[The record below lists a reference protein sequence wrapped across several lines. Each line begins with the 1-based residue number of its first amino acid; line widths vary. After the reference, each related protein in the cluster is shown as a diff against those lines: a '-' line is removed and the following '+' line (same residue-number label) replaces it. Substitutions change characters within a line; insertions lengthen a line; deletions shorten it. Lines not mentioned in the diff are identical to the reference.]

1 MRHNLL
7 IVDDEE
13 LIRQGLKARIEY
25 LEIDVDEIFE
35 AENGNEALEMVDLHS
50 IDIVITDIKMPD
62 MNGIELIQEIQ
73 KRKNGIQFVVLS
85 GYAEFSYAETAI
97 RLGVKA
103 YLLKPLSNDEL
114 KQTFQRLYEEMESN
128 AKMRYIERQQKK
140 LDREKQEY
148 LLEKDINAIFAGATD
163 EALSIDK
170 LEHMMNRNENH
181 AFHKSC
187 VYLAIIHV
195 DKESYKDNG
204 FHKMD
209 HELIRFSVKNV
220 FYEVDSSCEKI
231 IVNSLSDYNK
241 LYGIFIMDDEKRLRN
256 EIERIFLKMRS
267 VLEKKMEI
275 YLTFG
280 VSRCAEDIRIDS
292 VKEAANNSV
301 QAAKNK
307 IESLKAEEA
316 KKAEEAAKNNAA
328 NSSNTTSSNNS
339 SSQPSSDG
347 KYKKTLSMEAT
358 AYSGGT
364 LTAMGLKPVR
374 DPGGISTIA
383 VDPSVIPLGSKV
395 YIPGYG
401 YAIASDTGGVIKGNI
416 IDLYM
421 NSHDEFISWGRRQVT
436 LHIVAY
442 PGEW

>member
-1 MRHNLL
+1 MQKRILSAL
-7 IVDDEE
+7 IAMA
-13 LIRQGLKARIEY
+13 I
-25 LEIDVDEIFE
+25 
-35 AENGNEALEMVDLHS
+35 S
-50 IDIVITDIKMPD
+50 ISATHVVFADTVNDKKST
-62 MNGIELIQEIQ
+62 IQEN
-73 KRKNGIQFVVLS
+73 K
-85 GYAEFSYAETAI
+85 
-97 RLGVKA
+97 VK
-103 YLLKPLSNDEL
+103 YSQLDNEVISLNS
-114 KQTFQRLYEEMESN
+114 QVS
-128 AKMRYIERQQKK
+128 K
-140 LDREKQEY
+140 L
-148 LLEKDINAIFAGATD
+148 N
-163 EALSIDK
+163 
-170 LEHMMNRNENH
+170 
-181 AFHKSC
+181 
-187 VYLAIIHV
+187 
-195 DKESYKDNG
+195 
-204 FHKMD
+204 
-209 HELIRFSVKNV
+209 
-220 FYEVDSSCEKI
+220 
-231 IVNSLSDYNK
+231 
-241 LYGIFIMDDEKRLRN
+241 N
-256 EIERIFLKMRS
+256 EIEDLNAKLEDNKAKMKDTEENLKETESKVSTLKTEIDEKQS
-267 VLEKKMEI
+267 VLGKRMRAMYKSKDSMNPVVFLLKSEDLSDLITRIDALARVTALDKNLIQSLDEQKDSLNSDIKKLERDKAELKELKASTEESLKTLDSKKIEEQKKIDELNKQKEAVLEVIKENEMSLI
-275 YLTFG
+275 SHS
-280 VSRCAEDIRIDS
+280 VSVINSSSSINELESAVSTLNQLIPQLNIDS

-307 IESLKAEEA
+307 IESLKSEEA

-421 NSHDEFISWGRRQVT
+421 NSHDECISWGRRQVT

>member
-1 MRHNLL
+1 MQKRILSAL
-7 IVDDEE
+7 IAMA
-13 LIRQGLKARIEY
+13 I
-25 LEIDVDEIFE
+25 
-35 AENGNEALEMVDLHS
+35 S
-50 IDIVITDIKMPD
+50 ISATHVVFADTVNDKKST
-62 MNGIELIQEIQ
+62 IQEN
-73 KRKNGIQFVVLS
+73 K
-85 GYAEFSYAETAI
+85 
-97 RLGVKA
+97 VK
-103 YLLKPLSNDEL
+103 YSQLDNEVISLNS
-114 KQTFQRLYEEMESN
+114 QVS
-128 AKMRYIERQQKK
+128 K
-140 LDREKQEY
+140 L
-148 LLEKDINAIFAGATD
+148 N
-163 EALSIDK
+163 
-170 LEHMMNRNENH
+170 
-181 AFHKSC
+181 
-187 VYLAIIHV
+187 
-195 DKESYKDNG
+195 
-204 FHKMD
+204 
-209 HELIRFSVKNV
+209 
-220 FYEVDSSCEKI
+220 
-231 IVNSLSDYNK
+231 
-241 LYGIFIMDDEKRLRN
+241 N
-256 EIERIFLKMRS
+256 EIEDLNAKLEDNKAKMKDTEKNLKETESKVSTLKTEIDEKQS
-267 VLEKKMEI
+267 VLGKRMRAMYKSKDSMNPVVFLLKSEDLSDLITRIDALARVTALDKNLIQSLDEQKDSLNSDIKKLERDKAKLKELKASTEESLKTLDSKKIEEQKKIDELNKQKEAVLEVIKENEMSLI
-275 YLTFG
+275 SHS
-280 VSRCAEDIRIDS
+280 VSVINSSSSINELESAVSTLNQLIPQLNIDS
-292 VKEAANNSV
+292 VKEAANNSI

-421 NSHDEFISWGRRQVT
+421 NSHDECISWGRRQVT

>member
-1 MRHNLL
+1 MQKRILSAL
-7 IVDDEE
+7 IAMA
-13 LIRQGLKARIEY
+13 I
-25 LEIDVDEIFE
+25 
-35 AENGNEALEMVDLHS
+35 S
-50 IDIVITDIKMPD
+50 ISATHVVFADTVNDKKST
-62 MNGIELIQEIQ
+62 IQEN
-73 KRKNGIQFVVLS
+73 K
-85 GYAEFSYAETAI
+85 
-97 RLGVKA
+97 VK
-103 YLLKPLSNDEL
+103 YSQLDNEVISLNS
-114 KQTFQRLYEEMESN
+114 QVS
-128 AKMRYIERQQKK
+128 K
-140 LDREKQEY
+140 L
-148 LLEKDINAIFAGATD
+148 N
-163 EALSIDK
+163 
-170 LEHMMNRNENH
+170 
-181 AFHKSC
+181 
-187 VYLAIIHV
+187 
-195 DKESYKDNG
+195 
-204 FHKMD
+204 
-209 HELIRFSVKNV
+209 
-220 FYEVDSSCEKI
+220 
-231 IVNSLSDYNK
+231 
-241 LYGIFIMDDEKRLRN
+241 N
-256 EIERIFLKMRS
+256 EIEDLNAKLEDNKAKKKDTEENLKETESKVSTLKTEIDEKQS
-267 VLEKKMEI
+267 VLGKRMRAMYKSKDSMNPVVFLLKSEDLSDLITRIDALARVTALDKNLIQSLDEQKDSLNSDIKKLERDKAELKELKASTEESLKTLDSKKIEEQKKIDELNKQKEAVLEVIKENEMSLI
-275 YLTFG
+275 SHS
-280 VSRCAEDIRIDS
+280 VSVINSSSSINELESAVSTLNQLIPQLNIDS

-421 NSHDEFISWGRRQVT
+421 NSHDECISWGRRQVT

>member
-1 MRHNLL
+1 MQKRILSAL
-7 IVDDEE
+7 IAMA
-13 LIRQGLKARIEY
+13 I
-25 LEIDVDEIFE
+25 
-35 AENGNEALEMVDLHS
+35 S
-50 IDIVITDIKMPD
+50 ISATHVVFADTVNDKKST
-62 MNGIELIQEIQ
+62 IQEN
-73 KRKNGIQFVVLS
+73 K
-85 GYAEFSYAETAI
+85 
-97 RLGVKA
+97 VK
-103 YLLKPLSNDEL
+103 YSQLDNEVISLNS
-114 KQTFQRLYEEMESN
+114 QVS
-128 AKMRYIERQQKK
+128 K
-140 LDREKQEY
+140 L
-148 LLEKDINAIFAGATD
+148 N
-163 EALSIDK
+163 
-170 LEHMMNRNENH
+170 
-181 AFHKSC
+181 
-187 VYLAIIHV
+187 
-195 DKESYKDNG
+195 
-204 FHKMD
+204 
-209 HELIRFSVKNV
+209 
-220 FYEVDSSCEKI
+220 
-231 IVNSLSDYNK
+231 
-241 LYGIFIMDDEKRLRN
+241 N
-256 EIERIFLKMRS
+256 EIEDLNAKLEDNKAKMKDTEENLKETESKVSTLKTEIDEKQS
-267 VLEKKMEI
+267 VLGKRMRAMYKSKDSMNPVVFLLKSEDLSDLITRIDALARVTALDKNLIQSLDEQKDSLNSDIKKLERDKAELKELKASTEESLKTLDSKKIEEQKKIDELNKQKEAVLEVIKENEMSLI
-275 YLTFG
+275 SHS
-280 VSRCAEDIRIDS
+280 VSVINSSSSINELESAVSTLNQLIPQLNIDS

-307 IESLKAEEA
+307 IESLKADEA

-421 NSHDEFISWGRRQVT
+421 NSHDECISWGRRQVT

>member
-1 MRHNLL
+1 MQKRILSAL
-7 IVDDEE
+7 IAMA
-13 LIRQGLKARIEY
+13 I
-25 LEIDVDEIFE
+25 
-35 AENGNEALEMVDLHS
+35 S
-50 IDIVITDIKMPD
+50 ISATHVVFADTVNDKKST
-62 MNGIELIQEIQ
+62 IQEN
-73 KRKNGIQFVVLS
+73 K
-85 GYAEFSYAETAI
+85 
-97 RLGVKA
+97 VK
-103 YLLKPLSNDEL
+103 YSQLDNEVISLNS
-114 KQTFQRLYEEMESN
+114 QVS
-128 AKMRYIERQQKK
+128 K
-140 LDREKQEY
+140 L
-148 LLEKDINAIFAGATD
+148 N
-163 EALSIDK
+163 
-170 LEHMMNRNENH
+170 
-181 AFHKSC
+181 
-187 VYLAIIHV
+187 
-195 DKESYKDNG
+195 
-204 FHKMD
+204 
-209 HELIRFSVKNV
+209 
-220 FYEVDSSCEKI
+220 
-231 IVNSLSDYNK
+231 
-241 LYGIFIMDDEKRLRN
+241 N
-256 EIERIFLKMRS
+256 EIEDLNAKLEDNKAKMKDTEENLKETESKVSTLKTEIDEKQS
-267 VLEKKMEI
+267 VLGKRMRAMYKSKDSMNPVVFLLKSEDLSDLITRIDALARVTALDKNLIQSLDEQKDSLNSDIKKLERDKAELKELKASTEESLKTLDSKKIEEQKKIDELNKQKEAVLEVIKENEMSLI
-275 YLTFG
+275 SHS
-280 VSRCAEDIRIDS
+280 VSVINSSSSINELESAVSTLNQLIPQLNIDS

-316 KKAEEAAKNNAA
+316 KKAEEAAKNNAE

-421 NSHDEFISWGRRQVT
+421 NSHDECISWGRRQVT

>member
-1 MRHNLL
+1 MQKRILSAL
-7 IVDDEE
+7 IAMA
-13 LIRQGLKARIEY
+13 I
-25 LEIDVDEIFE
+25 
-35 AENGNEALEMVDLHS
+35 S
-50 IDIVITDIKMPD
+50 ISATHVVFADTVNDKKST
-62 MNGIELIQEIQ
+62 IQEN
-73 KRKNGIQFVVLS
+73 K
-85 GYAEFSYAETAI
+85 
-97 RLGVKA
+97 VK
-103 YLLKPLSNDEL
+103 YSQLDNEVISLNS
-114 KQTFQRLYEEMESN
+114 QVS
-128 AKMRYIERQQKK
+128 K
-140 LDREKQEY
+140 L
-148 LLEKDINAIFAGATD
+148 N
-163 EALSIDK
+163 
-170 LEHMMNRNENH
+170 
-181 AFHKSC
+181 
-187 VYLAIIHV
+187 
-195 DKESYKDNG
+195 
-204 FHKMD
+204 
-209 HELIRFSVKNV
+209 
-220 FYEVDSSCEKI
+220 
-231 IVNSLSDYNK
+231 
-241 LYGIFIMDDEKRLRN
+241 N
-256 EIERIFLKMRS
+256 EIEELNAKLADNKAKMKDTEESLKETESKVSTLKTEIDEKQS
-267 VLEKKMEI
+267 VLGKRMRAMYKSKDSMNPIVFLLKSEDLSDLITRLDALARVAALDKNLIKSLDEQKDSLNSDIKKLERDQAELKELKASTEESLKTLDRKKLEEQKKIDELNRQKEAVLEVIKENEMSLI
-275 YLTFG
+275 SHS
-280 VSRCAEDIRIDS
+280 VSVINSSSSINELESAVSTLNQLIPQLNIDS
-292 VKEAANNSV
+292 VRDAANNSV

-328 NSSNTTSSNNS
+328 NSSNNTSSNNS

-421 NSHDEFISWGRRQVT
+421 NSHDECISWGRRQVT

>member
-1 MRHNLL
+1 MQKRILSAL
-7 IVDDEE
+7 IAMA
-13 LIRQGLKARIEY
+13 I
-25 LEIDVDEIFE
+25 
-35 AENGNEALEMVDLHS
+35 S
-50 IDIVITDIKMPD
+50 ISATHVVFADTVNDKKST
-62 MNGIELIQEIQ
+62 IQEN
-73 KRKNGIQFVVLS
+73 K
-85 GYAEFSYAETAI
+85 
-97 RLGVKA
+97 VK
-103 YLLKPLSNDEL
+103 YSQLDNEVISLNS
-114 KQTFQRLYEEMESN
+114 QVS
-128 AKMRYIERQQKK
+128 K
-140 LDREKQEY
+140 L
-148 LLEKDINAIFAGATD
+148 N
-163 EALSIDK
+163 
-170 LEHMMNRNENH
+170 
-181 AFHKSC
+181 
-187 VYLAIIHV
+187 
-195 DKESYKDNG
+195 
-204 FHKMD
+204 
-209 HELIRFSVKNV
+209 
-220 FYEVDSSCEKI
+220 
-231 IVNSLSDYNK
+231 
-241 LYGIFIMDDEKRLRN
+241 N
-256 EIERIFLKMRS
+256 EIEDLNAKLEDNKAKMKDTEENLKETESKVSTLKTEIDEKQS
-267 VLEKKMEI
+267 VLGKRMRAMYKSKDSMNPVVFLLKSEDLSDLITRIDALARVTALDKNLIQSLDEQKDSLNSDIKKLERDKAELKELKASTEESLKTLDSKKIEEQKKIDELNKQKEAVLEVIKENEMSLI
-275 YLTFG
+275 SHS
-280 VSRCAEDIRIDS
+280 VSVINSSSSINELNIDS

-421 NSHDEFISWGRRQVT
+421 NSHDECISWGRRQVT

>member
-1 MRHNLL
+1 MQKRILSAL
-7 IVDDEE
+7 IAMA
-13 LIRQGLKARIEY
+13 I
-25 LEIDVDEIFE
+25 
-35 AENGNEALEMVDLHS
+35 S
-50 IDIVITDIKMPD
+50 ISATHVVFADTVNDKKST
-62 MNGIELIQEIQ
+62 IQEN
-73 KRKNGIQFVVLS
+73 K
-85 GYAEFSYAETAI
+85 
-97 RLGVKA
+97 VK
-103 YLLKPLSNDEL
+103 YSQLDNEVISLNS
-114 KQTFQRLYEEMESN
+114 QVS
-128 AKMRYIERQQKK
+128 K
-140 LDREKQEY
+140 L
-148 LLEKDINAIFAGATD
+148 N
-163 EALSIDK
+163 
-170 LEHMMNRNENH
+170 
-181 AFHKSC
+181 
-187 VYLAIIHV
+187 
-195 DKESYKDNG
+195 
-204 FHKMD
+204 
-209 HELIRFSVKNV
+209 
-220 FYEVDSSCEKI
+220 
-231 IVNSLSDYNK
+231 
-241 LYGIFIMDDEKRLRN
+241 N
-256 EIERIFLKMRS
+256 EIEDLNAKLEDNKAKMKDTEENLKETESKVSTLKTEIDEKQS
-267 VLEKKMEI
+267 VLGKRMRAMYKSKDSMNPVVFLLKSEDLSDLITRIDALARVTALDKNLIQSLDEQKDSLNSDIKKLERDKAKLKELKASTEESLKTLDSKKIEEQKKIDELNKQKEAVLEVIKENEMSLI
-275 YLTFG
+275 SHS
-280 VSRCAEDIRIDS
+280 VSVINSSSSINELESAVSTLNQLIPQLNIDS

-316 KKAEEAAKNNAA
+316 KKAEEVAKNNAA

-421 NSHDEFISWGRRQVT
+421 NSHDECISWGRRQVT

>member
-1 MRHNLL
+1 MQKRILSAL
-7 IVDDEE
+7 IAMA
-13 LIRQGLKARIEY
+13 I
-25 LEIDVDEIFE
+25 
-35 AENGNEALEMVDLHS
+35 S
-50 IDIVITDIKMPD
+50 ISATHVVFADTVNDKKST
-62 MNGIELIQEIQ
+62 IQEN
-73 KRKNGIQFVVLS
+73 K
-85 GYAEFSYAETAI
+85 
-97 RLGVKA
+97 VK
-103 YLLKPLSNDEL
+103 YSQLDNEVISLNS
-114 KQTFQRLYEEMESN
+114 QVS
-128 AKMRYIERQQKK
+128 K
-140 LDREKQEY
+140 L
-148 LLEKDINAIFAGATD
+148 N
-163 EALSIDK
+163 
-170 LEHMMNRNENH
+170 
-181 AFHKSC
+181 
-187 VYLAIIHV
+187 
-195 DKESYKDNG
+195 
-204 FHKMD
+204 
-209 HELIRFSVKNV
+209 
-220 FYEVDSSCEKI
+220 
-231 IVNSLSDYNK
+231 
-241 LYGIFIMDDEKRLRN
+241 N
-256 EIERIFLKMRS
+256 EIEDLNAKLEDNKAKMKDTEENLKETESKVSTLKTEIDEKQS
-267 VLEKKMEI
+267 VLGKRMRAMYKSKDSMNPVVFLLKSEDLSDLITRIDALARVTALDKNLIQSLDEQKDSLNSDIKKLERDKAELKELKASTEESLKTLDSKKIEEQKKIDELNKQKEAVLEVIKENEMSLI
-275 YLTFG
+275 SHS
-280 VSRCAEDIRIDS
+280 VSVINSSSSINELESAVSTLNQLIPQLNIDS

-421 NSHDEFISWGRRQVT
+421 NSHDECTSWGRRQVT

>member
-1 MRHNLL
+1 MSL
-7 IVDDEE
+7 ISHSVSVINSSSSINE
-13 LIRQGLKARIEY
+13 LESAVSTLNQ
-25 LEIDVDEIFE
+25 
-35 AENGNEALEMVDLHS
+35 
-50 IDIVITDIKMPD
+50 
-62 MNGIELIQEIQ
+62 LIPQL
-73 KRKNGIQFVVLS
+73 N
-85 GYAEFSYAETAI
+85 
-97 RLGVKA
+97 
-103 YLLKPLSNDEL
+103 
-114 KQTFQRLYEEMESN
+114 
-128 AKMRYIERQQKK
+128 
-140 LDREKQEY
+140 
-148 LLEKDINAIFAGATD
+148 
-163 EALSIDK
+163 
-170 LEHMMNRNENH
+170 
-181 AFHKSC
+181 
-187 VYLAIIHV
+187 
-195 DKESYKDNG
+195 
-204 FHKMD
+204 
-209 HELIRFSVKNV
+209 
-220 FYEVDSSCEKI
+220 
-231 IVNSLSDYNK
+231 
-241 LYGIFIMDDEKRLRN
+241 
-256 EIERIFLKMRS
+256 
-267 VLEKKMEI
+267 
-275 YLTFG
+275 
-280 VSRCAEDIRIDS
+280 IDS

-316 KKAEEAAKNNAA
+316 KKAEEAAKNNAT

-421 NSHDEFISWGRRQVT
+421 NSHDECISWGRRQVT

>member
-1 MRHNLL
+1 MQKRILSAL
-7 IVDDEE
+7 IAMA
-13 LIRQGLKARIEY
+13 I
-25 LEIDVDEIFE
+25 
-35 AENGNEALEMVDLHS
+35 S
-50 IDIVITDIKMPD
+50 ISATHVVFADTVNDKKST
-62 MNGIELIQEIQ
+62 IQEN
-73 KRKNGIQFVVLS
+73 K
-85 GYAEFSYAETAI
+85 
-97 RLGVKA
+97 VK
-103 YLLKPLSNDEL
+103 YSQLDNEVISLNS
-114 KQTFQRLYEEMESN
+114 QVS
-128 AKMRYIERQQKK
+128 K
-140 LDREKQEY
+140 L
-148 LLEKDINAIFAGATD
+148 N
-163 EALSIDK
+163 
-170 LEHMMNRNENH
+170 
-181 AFHKSC
+181 
-187 VYLAIIHV
+187 
-195 DKESYKDNG
+195 
-204 FHKMD
+204 
-209 HELIRFSVKNV
+209 
-220 FYEVDSSCEKI
+220 
-231 IVNSLSDYNK
+231 
-241 LYGIFIMDDEKRLRN
+241 N
-256 EIERIFLKMRS
+256 EIEDLNAKLEDNKAKMKDTEKNLKETESKVSTLKTEIDEKQS
-267 VLEKKMEI
+267 VLGKRMRAMYKSKDSMNPVVFLLKSEDLSDLITRIDALARVTALDKNLIQSLDEQKDSLNSDIKKLERDKAKLKELKASTEESLKTLDSKKIEEQKKIDELNKQKEAVLEVIKENEMSLI
-275 YLTFG
+275 SHS
-280 VSRCAEDIRIDS
+280 VSVINSSSSINELESAVSTLNQLIPQLNIDS

-307 IESLKAEEA
+307 IKSLKAEEA

-421 NSHDEFISWGRRQVT
+421 NSHDECISWGRRQVT

>member
-1 MRHNLL
+1 MQKRILSAL
-7 IVDDEE
+7 IAMA
-13 LIRQGLKARIEY
+13 I
-25 LEIDVDEIFE
+25 
-35 AENGNEALEMVDLHS
+35 S
-50 IDIVITDIKMPD
+50 ISATHVVFADTVNDKKST
-62 MNGIELIQEIQ
+62 IQEN
-73 KRKNGIQFVVLS
+73 K
-85 GYAEFSYAETAI
+85 
-97 RLGVKA
+97 VK
-103 YLLKPLSNDEL
+103 YSQLDNEVISLNS
-114 KQTFQRLYEEMESN
+114 QVS
-128 AKMRYIERQQKK
+128 K
-140 LDREKQEY
+140 L
-148 LLEKDINAIFAGATD
+148 N
-163 EALSIDK
+163 
-170 LEHMMNRNENH
+170 
-181 AFHKSC
+181 
-187 VYLAIIHV
+187 
-195 DKESYKDNG
+195 
-204 FHKMD
+204 
-209 HELIRFSVKNV
+209 
-220 FYEVDSSCEKI
+220 
-231 IVNSLSDYNK
+231 
-241 LYGIFIMDDEKRLRN
+241 N
-256 EIERIFLKMRS
+256 EIEDLNAKLEDNKAKMKDTEENLKETESKVSTLKTEIDEKQS
-267 VLEKKMEI
+267 VLGKRMRAMYKSKDSMNPVVFLLKSEDLSDLITRIDALARVTALDKNLIQSLDEQKDSLNSDIKKLERDKAELKELKASTEESLKTLDSKKIEEQKKIDELNKQKEAVLEVIKENEMSLI
-275 YLTFG
+275 SHS
-280 VSRCAEDIRIDS
+280 VSVINSSSSINELESAVSTLNQLIPQLNIDS

-339 SSQPSSDG
+339 SSHPSSDG

-421 NSHDEFISWGRRQVT
+421 NSHDECISWGRRQVT

>member
-1 MRHNLL
+1 MQKRILSAL
-7 IVDDEE
+7 IAMA
-13 LIRQGLKARIEY
+13 I
-25 LEIDVDEIFE
+25 
-35 AENGNEALEMVDLHS
+35 S
-50 IDIVITDIKMPD
+50 ISATHVVFADTLNDKKST
-62 MNGIELIQEIQ
+62 IQEN
-73 KRKNGIQFVVLS
+73 K
-85 GYAEFSYAETAI
+85 
-97 RLGVKA
+97 VK
-103 YLLKPLSNDEL
+103 YSQLDNEVISLNS
-114 KQTFQRLYEEMESN
+114 QVS
-128 AKMRYIERQQKK
+128 K
-140 LDREKQEY
+140 L
-148 LLEKDINAIFAGATD
+148 N
-163 EALSIDK
+163 
-170 LEHMMNRNENH
+170 
-181 AFHKSC
+181 
-187 VYLAIIHV
+187 
-195 DKESYKDNG
+195 
-204 FHKMD
+204 
-209 HELIRFSVKNV
+209 
-220 FYEVDSSCEKI
+220 
-231 IVNSLSDYNK
+231 
-241 LYGIFIMDDEKRLRN
+241 N
-256 EIERIFLKMRS
+256 EIEDLNAKLEDNKAKMKDTEENLKETESKVSTLKTEIDEKQS
-267 VLEKKMEI
+267 VLGKRMRAMYKSKDSMNPVVFLLKSEDLSDLITRIDALARVTALDKNLIQSLDEQKDSLNSDIKKLERDKAELKELKASTEESLKTLDSKKIEEQKKIDELNKQKEAVLEVIKENEMSLI
-275 YLTFG
+275 SHS
-280 VSRCAEDIRIDS
+280 VSVINSSSSINELESAVSTLNQLIPQLNIDS

-421 NSHDEFISWGRRQVT
+421 NSHDECISWGRRQVT

>member
-1 MRHNLL
+1 MQKRILSAL
-7 IVDDEE
+7 IAMA
-13 LIRQGLKARIEY
+13 I
-25 LEIDVDEIFE
+25 
-35 AENGNEALEMVDLHS
+35 S
-50 IDIVITDIKMPD
+50 ISATHVVFADTVNDKKST
-62 MNGIELIQEIQ
+62 IQEN
-73 KRKNGIQFVVLS
+73 K
-85 GYAEFSYAETAI
+85 
-97 RLGVKA
+97 VK
-103 YLLKPLSNDEL
+103 YSQLDNEVISLNS
-114 KQTFQRLYEEMESN
+114 QVS
-128 AKMRYIERQQKK
+128 K
-140 LDREKQEY
+140 L
-148 LLEKDINAIFAGATD
+148 N
-163 EALSIDK
+163 
-170 LEHMMNRNENH
+170 
-181 AFHKSC
+181 
-187 VYLAIIHV
+187 
-195 DKESYKDNG
+195 
-204 FHKMD
+204 
-209 HELIRFSVKNV
+209 
-220 FYEVDSSCEKI
+220 
-231 IVNSLSDYNK
+231 
-241 LYGIFIMDDEKRLRN
+241 N
-256 EIERIFLKMRS
+256 EIEDLNAKLEDNKAKMKDTEENLKETESKVSTLKTEIDEKQS
-267 VLEKKMEI
+267 VLGKRMRAMYKSKDSMNPVVFLLKSEDLSDLITRIDALARVTALDKNLIQSLDEQKDSLNSDIKKLERDKAELKELKASTEESLKTLDSKKIEEQKKIDELNKQKEAVLEVIKENEMSLI
-275 YLTFG
+275 SHS
-280 VSRCAEDIRIDS
+280 VSVINSSSSINELESAVSTLNQLIPQLNIDS
-292 VKEAANNSV
+292 VKEAANNSA

-421 NSHDEFISWGRRQVT
+421 NSHDECISWGRRQVT

>member
-1 MRHNLL
+1 MQKRILSAL
-7 IVDDEE
+7 IAMA
-13 LIRQGLKARIEY
+13 I
-25 LEIDVDEIFE
+25 
-35 AENGNEALEMVDLHS
+35 S
-50 IDIVITDIKMPD
+50 ISATHVVFADTVNDKKST
-62 MNGIELIQEIQ
+62 IQEN
-73 KRKNGIQFVVLS
+73 K
-85 GYAEFSYAETAI
+85 
-97 RLGVKA
+97 VK
-103 YLLKPLSNDEL
+103 YSQLDNEVISLNS
-114 KQTFQRLYEEMESN
+114 QVS
-128 AKMRYIERQQKK
+128 K
-140 LDREKQEY
+140 L
-148 LLEKDINAIFAGATD
+148 N
-163 EALSIDK
+163 
-170 LEHMMNRNENH
+170 
-181 AFHKSC
+181 
-187 VYLAIIHV
+187 
-195 DKESYKDNG
+195 
-204 FHKMD
+204 
-209 HELIRFSVKNV
+209 
-220 FYEVDSSCEKI
+220 
-231 IVNSLSDYNK
+231 
-241 LYGIFIMDDEKRLRN
+241 N
-256 EIERIFLKMRS
+256 EIEDLNAKLEDNKAKMKDTEENLKETESKVSTLKTEIDEKQS
-267 VLEKKMEI
+267 VLGKRMRAMYKSKDSMNPVVFLLKSEDLSDLITRIDALARVTALDKNLIQSLDEQKDSLNSDIKKLERDKAELKELKASTEESLKTLDSKKIEEQKKIDELNKQKEAVLEVIKENEMSLISHSVSVINSSSSISEI
-275 YLTFG
+275 EG
-280 VSRCAEDIRIDS
+280 AVSTLNQLIPQLNIDS
-292 VKEAANNSV
+292 VKETANNSV

-421 NSHDEFISWGRRQVT
+421 NSHDECISWGRRQVT

>member
-1 MRHNLL
+1 MQKRILSAL
-7 IVDDEE
+7 IAMA
-13 LIRQGLKARIEY
+13 I
-25 LEIDVDEIFE
+25 
-35 AENGNEALEMVDLHS
+35 S
-50 IDIVITDIKMPD
+50 ISATHVVFADTVNDKKST
-62 MNGIELIQEIQ
+62 IQE
-73 KRKNGIQFVVLS
+73 NN
-85 GYAEFSYAETAI
+85 
-97 RLGVKA
+97 VK
-103 YLLKPLSNDEL
+103 YS
-114 KQTFQRLYEEMESN
+114 Q
-128 AKMRYIERQQKK
+128 
-140 LDREKQEY
+140 LD
-148 LLEKDINAIFAGATD
+148 
-163 EALSIDK
+163 
-170 LEHMMNRNENH
+170 NEVI
-181 AFHKSC
+181 S
-187 VYLAIIHV
+187 L
-195 DKESYKDNG
+195 
-204 FHKMD
+204 
-209 HELIRFSVKNV
+209 
-220 FYEVDSSCEKI
+220 
-231 IVNSLSDYNK
+231 NSQVSQLN
-241 LYGIFIMDDEKRLRN
+241 N
-256 EIERIFLKMRS
+256 EIEDLNAKLEDNKAKMKDTEENLKETESKVSTLKTEIDEKQS
-267 VLEKKMEI
+267 VLGKRMRAMYKSKDSMNPVVFLLKSEDLSDLITRIDALARVTALDKNLIQSLDEQKDSLNSDIKKLERDKAELKELKASTEESLKTLDSKKIEEQKKIDELNKQKEAVLEVIKENEMSLI
-275 YLTFG
+275 SHS
-280 VSRCAEDIRIDS
+280 VSVINSSSSINELESAVSTLNQLIPQLNIDS

-421 NSHDEFISWGRRQVT
+421 NSHDECISWGRRQVT

>member
-1 MRHNLL
+1 MQKRILSAL
-7 IVDDEE
+7 IAMA
-13 LIRQGLKARIEY
+13 I
-25 LEIDVDEIFE
+25 
-35 AENGNEALEMVDLHS
+35 S
-50 IDIVITDIKMPD
+50 ISATHVVFADTVNDKKST
-62 MNGIELIQEIQ
+62 IQEN
-73 KRKNGIQFVVLS
+73 K
-85 GYAEFSYAETAI
+85 
-97 RLGVKA
+97 VK
-103 YLLKPLSNDEL
+103 YSQLDNEVISLNS
-114 KQTFQRLYEEMESN
+114 QVS
-128 AKMRYIERQQKK
+128 K
-140 LDREKQEY
+140 L
-148 LLEKDINAIFAGATD
+148 N
-163 EALSIDK
+163 
-170 LEHMMNRNENH
+170 
-181 AFHKSC
+181 
-187 VYLAIIHV
+187 
-195 DKESYKDNG
+195 
-204 FHKMD
+204 
-209 HELIRFSVKNV
+209 
-220 FYEVDSSCEKI
+220 
-231 IVNSLSDYNK
+231 
-241 LYGIFIMDDEKRLRN
+241 N
-256 EIERIFLKMRS
+256 EIEDLNAKLEDNKAKMKDTEENLKETESKVSTLKTEIDEKQS
-267 VLEKKMEI
+267 VLGKRMRAMYKSKDSMNPVVFLLKSEDLSDLITRIDALARVTALDKNLIQSLDEQKDSLNSDIKKLERDKAELKELKASTEESLKTLDSKKIEEQKKIDELNKQKEAVLEVIKENEMSLI
-275 YLTFG
+275 SHS
-280 VSRCAEDIRIDS
+280 VSVINSSSSINELESAVSTLNQLIPQLNIDS

-421 NSHDEFISWGRRQVT
+421 NSHDECISWGRRQVT

-442 PGEW
+442 PGDRKSVV

>member
-1 MRHNLL
+1 MQKRILSAL
-7 IVDDEE
+7 IAMA
-13 LIRQGLKARIEY
+13 I
-25 LEIDVDEIFE
+25 
-35 AENGNEALEMVDLHS
+35 S
-50 IDIVITDIKMPD
+50 ISATHVVFADTVNDKKST
-62 MNGIELIQEIQ
+62 IQEN
-73 KRKNGIQFVVLS
+73 K
-85 GYAEFSYAETAI
+85 
-97 RLGVKA
+97 VK
-103 YLLKPLSNDEL
+103 YSQLDNEVISLNS
-114 KQTFQRLYEEMESN
+114 QVS
-128 AKMRYIERQQKK
+128 K
-140 LDREKQEY
+140 L
-148 LLEKDINAIFAGATD
+148 N
-163 EALSIDK
+163 
-170 LEHMMNRNENH
+170 
-181 AFHKSC
+181 
-187 VYLAIIHV
+187 
-195 DKESYKDNG
+195 
-204 FHKMD
+204 
-209 HELIRFSVKNV
+209 
-220 FYEVDSSCEKI
+220 
-231 IVNSLSDYNK
+231 
-241 LYGIFIMDDEKRLRN
+241 N
-256 EIERIFLKMRS
+256 EIEDLNAKLEDNKAKMKDTEENLKETESKVSTLKTEINEKQS
-267 VLEKKMEI
+267 VLGKRMRAMYKSKDSMNPVVFLLKSEDLSDLITRIDALARVTALDKNLIQSLDEQKDSLNSDIKKLERDKAELKELKASTEESLKTLDSKKIEEQKKIDELNKQKEAVLEVIKENEMSLI
-275 YLTFG
+275 SHS
-280 VSRCAEDIRIDS
+280 VSVINSSSSINELESAVSTLNQLIPQLNIDS

-421 NSHDEFISWGRRQVT
+421 NSHDECISWGRRQVT

>member
-1 MRHNLL
+1 MQKRILSAL
-7 IVDDEE
+7 IAMA
-13 LIRQGLKARIEY
+13 I
-25 LEIDVDEIFE
+25 
-35 AENGNEALEMVDLHS
+35 S
-50 IDIVITDIKMPD
+50 ISATHVVFADTVNDKKST
-62 MNGIELIQEIQ
+62 IQEN
-73 KRKNGIQFVVLS
+73 K
-85 GYAEFSYAETAI
+85 
-97 RLGVKA
+97 VK
-103 YLLKPLSNDEL
+103 YSQLDNEVISLNS
-114 KQTFQRLYEEMESN
+114 QVS
-128 AKMRYIERQQKK
+128 K
-140 LDREKQEY
+140 L
-148 LLEKDINAIFAGATD
+148 N
-163 EALSIDK
+163 
-170 LEHMMNRNENH
+170 
-181 AFHKSC
+181 
-187 VYLAIIHV
+187 
-195 DKESYKDNG
+195 
-204 FHKMD
+204 
-209 HELIRFSVKNV
+209 
-220 FYEVDSSCEKI
+220 
-231 IVNSLSDYNK
+231 
-241 LYGIFIMDDEKRLRN
+241 N
-256 EIERIFLKMRS
+256 EIEDLNAKLEDNKAKMKDTEENLKETESKVSTLKTEIDEKQSFLGKRMRAMYKSKDSMNPVVFLLKSEDLSDLITRIDALARVTALDKNLIQSLDKQKDSLNSDIKKLERDKAELKELKAS
-267 VLEKKMEI
+267 TEESLKTLDSKKIEEQKKIDELNKQKEAVLEVIKENEMSLI
-275 YLTFG
+275 SHS
-280 VSRCAEDIRIDS
+280 VSVINSSSSINELESAVSTLNQLIPQLNIDS

-421 NSHDEFISWGRRQVT
+421 NSHDECISWGRRQVT

>member
-1 MRHNLL
+1 MQKRILSAL
-7 IVDDEE
+7 IAMA
-13 LIRQGLKARIEY
+13 I
-25 LEIDVDEIFE
+25 
-35 AENGNEALEMVDLHS
+35 S
-50 IDIVITDIKMPD
+50 ISATHVVFADTVNDKKST
-62 MNGIELIQEIQ
+62 IQEN
-73 KRKNGIQFVVLS
+73 K
-85 GYAEFSYAETAI
+85 
-97 RLGVKA
+97 VK
-103 YLLKPLSNDEL
+103 YSQLDNEVISLNS
-114 KQTFQRLYEEMESN
+114 QVS
-128 AKMRYIERQQKK
+128 K
-140 LDREKQEY
+140 L
-148 LLEKDINAIFAGATD
+148 N
-163 EALSIDK
+163 
-170 LEHMMNRNENH
+170 
-181 AFHKSC
+181 
-187 VYLAIIHV
+187 
-195 DKESYKDNG
+195 
-204 FHKMD
+204 
-209 HELIRFSVKNV
+209 
-220 FYEVDSSCEKI
+220 
-231 IVNSLSDYNK
+231 
-241 LYGIFIMDDEKRLRN
+241 N
-256 EIERIFLKMRS
+256 EIEDLNAKLEDNKAKMKDTEENLKETESKVSTLKTEIDEKQS
-267 VLEKKMEI
+267 VLGKRMRAMYKSKDSMNPVVFLLKSEDLSDLITRIDALARVTALDKNLIQSLDEQKDSLNSDIKKLERDKAELKELKASTEESLKTLDSKKIEEQKKIDELNKQKEAVLEVIKENEMSLI
-275 YLTFG
+275 YHS
-280 VSRCAEDIRIDS
+280 VSVINASSSINELESAVSTLNHLIPQLNIDS

-421 NSHDEFISWGRRQVT
+421 NSHDECISWGRRQVT

>member
-1 MRHNLL
+1 MQKRILSAL
-7 IVDDEE
+7 IAMA
-13 LIRQGLKARIEY
+13 I
-25 LEIDVDEIFE
+25 
-35 AENGNEALEMVDLHS
+35 S
-50 IDIVITDIKMPD
+50 ISATHVVFADTVNDKKST
-62 MNGIELIQEIQ
+62 IQE
-73 KRKNGIQFVVLS
+73 NN
-85 GYAEFSYAETAI
+85 
-97 RLGVKA
+97 VK
-103 YLLKPLSNDEL
+103 YSQLDNEVISLNS
-114 KQTFQRLYEEMESN
+114 QVS
-128 AKMRYIERQQKK
+128 K
-140 LDREKQEY
+140 L
-148 LLEKDINAIFAGATD
+148 N
-163 EALSIDK
+163 
-170 LEHMMNRNENH
+170 
-181 AFHKSC
+181 
-187 VYLAIIHV
+187 
-195 DKESYKDNG
+195 
-204 FHKMD
+204 
-209 HELIRFSVKNV
+209 
-220 FYEVDSSCEKI
+220 
-231 IVNSLSDYNK
+231 
-241 LYGIFIMDDEKRLRN
+241 N
-256 EIERIFLKMRS
+256 EIEDLNAKLEDNKAKMKDTEENLKETESKVSTLKTEIDEKQS
-267 VLEKKMEI
+267 VLGKRMRAMYKSKDSMNPVVFLLKSEDLSDLITRIDALARVTALDKNLIQSLDEQKDSLNSDIKKLERDKAELKELKASTEESLKTLDSKKIEEQKKIDELNKQKEAVLEVIKENEMSLI
-275 YLTFG
+275 SHS
-280 VSRCAEDIRIDS
+280 VSVINSSSSINELESAVSTLNQLIPQLNIDS

-421 NSHDEFISWGRRQVT
+421 NSHDECISWGRRQVT

>member
-1 MRHNLL
+1 MQKRILSAL
-7 IVDDEE
+7 IAMA
-13 LIRQGLKARIEY
+13 I
-25 LEIDVDEIFE
+25 
-35 AENGNEALEMVDLHS
+35 S
-50 IDIVITDIKMPD
+50 ISATHVVFADTVNDKKST
-62 MNGIELIQEIQ
+62 IQEN
-73 KRKNGIQFVVLS
+73 K
-85 GYAEFSYAETAI
+85 
-97 RLGVKA
+97 VK
-103 YLLKPLSNDEL
+103 YSQLDNEVISLNS
-114 KQTFQRLYEEMESN
+114 QVS
-128 AKMRYIERQQKK
+128 K
-140 LDREKQEY
+140 L
-148 LLEKDINAIFAGATD
+148 N
-163 EALSIDK
+163 
-170 LEHMMNRNENH
+170 
-181 AFHKSC
+181 
-187 VYLAIIHV
+187 
-195 DKESYKDNG
+195 
-204 FHKMD
+204 
-209 HELIRFSVKNV
+209 
-220 FYEVDSSCEKI
+220 
-231 IVNSLSDYNK
+231 
-241 LYGIFIMDDEKRLRN
+241 N
-256 EIERIFLKMRS
+256 EIEDLNAKLEDNKAKMKDTEENLKETESKVSTLKTEIDEKQS
-267 VLEKKMEI
+267 VLGKRMRAMYKSKDSMNPVVFLLKSEDLSDLITRIDALARVTALDKNLIQSLDEQKDSLNSDIKKLERDKAELKELKASTEESLKTLDSKKNEEQKKIDELNKQKEAVLEVIKENEMSLI
-275 YLTFG
+275 SHS
-280 VSRCAEDIRIDS
+280 VSVINSSSSINELESAVSTLNQLIPQLNIDS

-421 NSHDEFISWGRRQVT
+421 NSHDECISWGRRQVT

>member
-1 MRHNLL
+1 MQKRILSAL
-7 IVDDEE
+7 IAMA
-13 LIRQGLKARIEY
+13 I
-25 LEIDVDEIFE
+25 
-35 AENGNEALEMVDLHS
+35 S
-50 IDIVITDIKMPD
+50 ISATHVVFADTVNDKKST
-62 MNGIELIQEIQ
+62 IQEN
-73 KRKNGIQFVVLS
+73 K
-85 GYAEFSYAETAI
+85 
-97 RLGVKA
+97 VK
-103 YLLKPLSNDEL
+103 YSQLDNEVISLNS
-114 KQTFQRLYEEMESN
+114 QVS
-128 AKMRYIERQQKK
+128 K
-140 LDREKQEY
+140 L
-148 LLEKDINAIFAGATD
+148 N
-163 EALSIDK
+163 
-170 LEHMMNRNENH
+170 
-181 AFHKSC
+181 
-187 VYLAIIHV
+187 
-195 DKESYKDNG
+195 
-204 FHKMD
+204 
-209 HELIRFSVKNV
+209 
-220 FYEVDSSCEKI
+220 
-231 IVNSLSDYNK
+231 
-241 LYGIFIMDDEKRLRN
+241 N
-256 EIERIFLKMRS
+256 EIEDLNAKLEDNKAKMKDTEENLKETESKVRTLKTEIDEKQS
-267 VLEKKMEI
+267 VLGKRMRAMYKSKDSMNPVVFLLKSEDLSDLITRIDALARVTALDKNLIQSLDEQKDSLNSDIKKLERDKAELKELKASTEESLKTLDSKKIEEQKKIDELNKQKEAVLEVIKENEMSLI
-275 YLTFG
+275 SHS
-280 VSRCAEDIRIDS
+280 VSVINSSSSINELESAVSTLNQLIPQLNIDS

-316 KKAEEAAKNNAA
+316 KKAEEAAKNNAT

-421 NSHDEFISWGRRQVT
+421 NSHDECISWGRRQVT

>member
-1 MRHNLL
+1 MQKRILSAL
-7 IVDDEE
+7 IAMA
-13 LIRQGLKARIEY
+13 I
-25 LEIDVDEIFE
+25 
-35 AENGNEALEMVDLHS
+35 S
-50 IDIVITDIKMPD
+50 ISANHVVFADTVNDKKST
-62 MNGIELIQEIQ
+62 IQEN
-73 KRKNGIQFVVLS
+73 K
-85 GYAEFSYAETAI
+85 
-97 RLGVKA
+97 VK
-103 YLLKPLSNDEL
+103 YSQLDNEVISLNS
-114 KQTFQRLYEEMESN
+114 QVS
-128 AKMRYIERQQKK
+128 K
-140 LDREKQEY
+140 L
-148 LLEKDINAIFAGATD
+148 N
-163 EALSIDK
+163 
-170 LEHMMNRNENH
+170 
-181 AFHKSC
+181 
-187 VYLAIIHV
+187 
-195 DKESYKDNG
+195 
-204 FHKMD
+204 
-209 HELIRFSVKNV
+209 
-220 FYEVDSSCEKI
+220 
-231 IVNSLSDYNK
+231 
-241 LYGIFIMDDEKRLRN
+241 N
-256 EIERIFLKMRS
+256 EIEDLNAKLEDNKAKMKDTEENLKETESKVSTLKTEIDEKQS
-267 VLEKKMEI
+267 VLGKRMRAMYKSKDSMNPVVFLLKSEDLSDLITRIDALARVTALDKNLIQSLDEQKDSLNSDIKKLERDKAELKELKASTEESLKTLDSKKIEEQKKIDELNKQKEAVLEVIKENEMSLI
-275 YLTFG
+275 SHS
-280 VSRCAEDIRIDS
+280 VSVINSSSSINELESAVSTLNQLIPQLNIDS

-328 NSSNTTSSNNS
+328 NSSNTTNSNNS

-421 NSHDEFISWGRRQVT
+421 NSHDECISWGRRQVT

>member
-1 MRHNLL
+1 MQKRILSAL
-7 IVDDEE
+7 IAMA
-13 LIRQGLKARIEY
+13 I
-25 LEIDVDEIFE
+25 
-35 AENGNEALEMVDLHS
+35 S
-50 IDIVITDIKMPD
+50 ISATHVVFADTVNDKKST
-62 MNGIELIQEIQ
+62 IQEN
-73 KRKNGIQFVVLS
+73 K
-85 GYAEFSYAETAI
+85 
-97 RLGVKA
+97 VK
-103 YLLKPLSNDEL
+103 YSQLDNEVISLNS
-114 KQTFQRLYEEMESN
+114 QVS
-128 AKMRYIERQQKK
+128 K
-140 LDREKQEY
+140 L
-148 LLEKDINAIFAGATD
+148 N
-163 EALSIDK
+163 
-170 LEHMMNRNENH
+170 
-181 AFHKSC
+181 
-187 VYLAIIHV
+187 
-195 DKESYKDNG
+195 
-204 FHKMD
+204 
-209 HELIRFSVKNV
+209 
-220 FYEVDSSCEKI
+220 
-231 IVNSLSDYNK
+231 
-241 LYGIFIMDDEKRLRN
+241 N
-256 EIERIFLKMRS
+256 EIEDLNAKLEDNKAKMKDTEENLKETESKVSTLKTEIDEKQS
-267 VLEKKMEI
+267 VLGKRMRAMYKSKDSMNPVVFLLKSEDLSDLITRIDALARVTALDKNLIQSLDEQKDSLNSDIKKLERDKAELKELKASTEESLKTLDSKKIEEQKKIDELNKQKEAVLEVIKENEMSLISHSVSVINSSSSISEI
-275 YLTFG
+275 ESA
-280 VSRCAEDIRIDS
+280 VSTLNQLIPQLNIDS
-292 VKEAANNSV
+292 VKETANNSV

-421 NSHDEFISWGRRQVT
+421 NSHDECISWGRRQVT

>member
-1 MRHNLL
+1 MQKRFLSAL
-7 IVDDEE
+7 I
-13 LIRQGLKARIEY
+13 A
-25 LEIDVDEIFE
+25 
-35 AENGNEALEMVDLHS
+35 MS
-50 IDIVITDIKMPD
+50 ISISATHVVFADTVNDKKST
-62 MNGIELIQEIQ
+62 IQEN
-73 KRKNGIQFVVLS
+73 K
-85 GYAEFSYAETAI
+85 
-97 RLGVKA
+97 VK
-103 YLLKPLSNDEL
+103 YSQLDNEVISLNS
-114 KQTFQRLYEEMESN
+114 QVS
-128 AKMRYIERQQKK
+128 K
-140 LDREKQEY
+140 L
-148 LLEKDINAIFAGATD
+148 N
-163 EALSIDK
+163 
-170 LEHMMNRNENH
+170 
-181 AFHKSC
+181 
-187 VYLAIIHV
+187 
-195 DKESYKDNG
+195 
-204 FHKMD
+204 
-209 HELIRFSVKNV
+209 
-220 FYEVDSSCEKI
+220 
-231 IVNSLSDYNK
+231 
-241 LYGIFIMDDEKRLRN
+241 N
-256 EIERIFLKMRS
+256 EIEDLNAKLEDNKAKMKDTEENLKETESKVSTLKTEIDEKQSVLGKRMRS
-267 VLEKKMEI
+267 MYKSKDSMNPVVFLLKSEDLSDLITRIDALARVTALDKNLIQSLDEQKDSLNSDIKKLERDKAKLKELKASTEESLKTLDSKKIEEQKKIDELNKQKEAVLEVIKENEMSLI
-275 YLTFG
+275 SHS
-280 VSRCAEDIRIDS
+280 VSVINSSSSINELESAVSTLNQLIPQLNIDS

-421 NSHDEFISWGRRQVT
+421 NSHDECISWGRRQVT

>member
-1 MRHNLL
+1 MQKRFLSAL
-7 IVDDEE
+7 I
-13 LIRQGLKARIEY
+13 A
-25 LEIDVDEIFE
+25 
-35 AENGNEALEMVDLHS
+35 MS
-50 IDIVITDIKMPD
+50 ISISATHVVFADTVNDKKST
-62 MNGIELIQEIQ
+62 IQEN
-73 KRKNGIQFVVLS
+73 K
-85 GYAEFSYAETAI
+85 
-97 RLGVKA
+97 VK
-103 YLLKPLSNDEL
+103 YSQLDNEVISLNS
-114 KQTFQRLYEEMESN
+114 QVS
-128 AKMRYIERQQKK
+128 K
-140 LDREKQEY
+140 L
-148 LLEKDINAIFAGATD
+148 N
-163 EALSIDK
+163 
-170 LEHMMNRNENH
+170 
-181 AFHKSC
+181 
-187 VYLAIIHV
+187 
-195 DKESYKDNG
+195 
-204 FHKMD
+204 
-209 HELIRFSVKNV
+209 
-220 FYEVDSSCEKI
+220 
-231 IVNSLSDYNK
+231 
-241 LYGIFIMDDEKRLRN
+241 N
-256 EIERIFLKMRS
+256 EIEDLNAKLEDNKAKMKDTEENLKETESKVSTLKTEIDEKQS
-267 VLEKKMEI
+267 VLGKRMRAMYKSKDSMNPVVFLLKSEDLSDLITRIDALARVTALDKNLIQSLDEQKDSLNSDIKKLERDKAELKELKASTEESLKTLDSKKIEEQKKIDELNKQKEAVLEVIKENEMSLI
-275 YLTFG
+275 SHS
-280 VSRCAEDIRIDS
+280 VSVINSSSSINELESAVSTLNQLIPQLNIDS

-328 NSSNTTSSNNS
+328 NSSNPTSSNNS
-339 SSQPSSDG
+339 YSQPSSDG

-421 NSHDEFISWGRRQVT
+421 NSHDECISWGRRQVT